1 MAVLRCFSGSKVVA
15 LENEIKMKSPGKI
28 IAVVAFCVLLTVQGL
43 AQAKT
48 VTVIKAGRLID
59 TVTGRVLENQTIIV
73 EGEMIKAVGAN
84 LPAPAG
90 AEVIDLSRMT
100 VMPGF
105 TDSHVHITGQAGGD
119 YYDNLFRRSFI
130 DEAVTAHIYAKRTLD
145 AGFTTVR
152 NVGAGPFVDVALK
165 RAIDRGEVIGPRIIP
180 ATMYIGSTGS
190 HGDLIGFSPW
200 LGDKTPPEM
209 SGIADGVEEVRK
221 KVRYLIKNGAEVIKF
236 GATAG
241 VLSEEASVGAPQY
254 SQEEMNAIVAEAKLH
269 GVKVCAHAHGTE
281 GIKMAVKAGVDSIEH
296 GSFLDAE
303 GIMLMK
309 ERGTYLSADIYNDD
323 YILAEYAKFNTPQK
337 IIEKERL
344 VGRMQRE
351 NFKKAVQAGV
361 KIAYGT
367 DAGVYPHGWNAK
379 QFVKMVEWGMTP
391 MGSIQAATVNNAD
404 LFGWS
409 DRIGSI
415 TVGKYADIIAVEG
428 DPLQNVGI
436 LEKIGF
442 VMKGGVVHKN
452 TAPK

>member
-1 MAVLRCFSGSKVVA
+1 MKNPSKILLIVA
-15 LENEIKMKSPGKI
+15 LF
-28 IAVVAFCVLLTVQGL
+28 AFTSLSLF
-43 AQAKT
+43 AQVKT

-59 TVTGRVLENQTIIV
+59 TVNGRVLENQTIIV
-73 EGEMIKAVGAN
+73 EGETIKAVGPN
-84 LPAPAG
+84 LAVPAG
-90 AEVIDLSRMT
+90 ANVIDLSRMT
-100 VMPGF
+100 VIPGL

-119 YYDNLFRRSFI
+119 YYDGLFRKSFI
-130 DEAVTAHIYAKRTLD
+130 DEAVGAHIYARRTLD

-152 NVGAGPFVDVALK
+152 NVGAGPFVDVVLK
-165 RAIDRGEVIGPRIIP
+165 RAIDRGEIVGPRIIP

-190 HGDLIGFSPW
+190 HGDLNGFSPW
-200 LGDKTPPEM
+200 IGDRTPPEM
-209 SGIADGVEEVRK
+209 SGLADGVEEVRK

-269 GVKVCAHAHGTE
+269 GIKVCAHAHGTE
-281 GIKMAVKAGVDSIEH
+281 GIKMAIKAGVDSIEH

-303 GIMLMK
+303 GIRMMK

-337 IIEKERL
+337 ILDKEKL
-344 VGRMQRE
+344 VGRTQRE

-379 QFVKMVEWGMTP
+379 QCSKRVECGMTP
-391 MGSIQAATVNNAD
+391 
-404 LFGWS
+404 
-409 DRIGSI
+409 
-415 TVGKYADIIAVEG
+415 
-428 DPLQNVGI
+428 
-436 LEKIGF
+436 
-442 VMKGGVVHKN
+442 
-452 TAPK
+452 